1 MLQQPQPWPATLSST
16 VFKDVCWA
24 CLASR
29 PHPWVANAWL
39 SRQTEKVTATAVLLL
54 SCPDQRGVVA
64 AVADFIAIHGGNIV
78 HAEQHTDD
86 VEQVFFQRVEFELDG
101 FSLGREEI
109 LPAFAQVS
117 SQFTMHADLR
127 FTDHKPRV
135 AILASKQSHCLF
147 DLLSRWHSGEL
158 PAEIV
163 AVINNH
169 PDHASLVEHMGV
181 PYLHLPVTPQ
191 TKATQEQEVLR
202 ALNEQQ
208 VDLVVLARY
217 MQILS
222 PALVNAYQSRIINI
236 HHSFLPAFIGAN
248 PYRQAHD
255 RGVKIIGATAH
266 YVTEELD
273 EGPILDQEVSRVTH
287 RDSVA
292 DLTRKGR
299 DLETIVLA
307 RAVRAHLEHRVLVY
321 GRKTVVFS

>member
-1 MLQQPQPWPATLSST
+1 MTG
-16 VFKDVCWA
+16 
-24 CLASR
+24 
-29 PHPWVANAWL
+29 
-39 SRQTEKVTATAVLLL
+39 VLLL

-64 AVADFIAIHGGNIV
+64 AVADFIAQHGGNIV

-86 VEQVFFQRVEFELDG
+86 VEKVFFQRVEFELDG
-101 FSLGREEI
+101 FALERDRI
-109 LPAFAQVS
+109 LPTFATVS
-117 SQFTMHADLR
+117 SRFDMTVDLR
-127 FTDHKPRV
+127 FTDQRPRV
-135 AILASKQSHCLF
+135 AILASRQSHCLF
-147 DLLSRWHSGEL
+147 DLLGRWRSGEL
-158 PAEIV
+158 PATIDV
-163 AVINNH
+163 VIDNH
-169 PDHASLVEHMGV
+169 PDHADLVEHMGV
-181 PYLHLPVTPQ
+181 PYVHLPVTPD
-191 TKATQEQEVLR
+191 TKQQQ
-202 ALNEQQ
+202 EQQ
-208 VDLVVLARY
+208 VLDELRNRSIDLVVLARY

-222 PALVNAYQSRIINI
+222 PKLVEAYRSRIINI

-273 EGPILDQEVSRVTH
+273 EGPILDQEVTRVTH

-321 GRKTVVFS
+321 GRKTVVFG

>member
-1 MLQQPQPWPATLSST
+1 M
-16 VFKDVCWA
+16 
-24 CLASR
+24 
-29 PHPWVANAWL
+29 
-39 SRQTEKVTATAVLLL
+39 TATAVLLL

-64 AVADFIAIHGGNIV
+64 AVADFIAQHGGNIV

-86 VEQVFFQRVEFELDG
+86 VEKVFFQRVEFELDG
-101 FSLGREEI
+101 FGLGRDEI
-109 LPAFAQVS
+109 LTAFASVS
-117 SQFTMHADLR
+117 TRYSMTVDLK
-127 FTDHKPRV
+127 FTDTLPRV
-135 AILASKQSHCLF
+135 GILASKQSHCLF
-147 DLLSRWHSGEL
+147 DLLSRWRSGEL

-163 AVINNH
+163 VVIDNH
-169 PDHASLVEHMGV
+169 PDHADLVRHMGV
-181 PYLHLPVTPQ
+181 PYVHLPVTPQ
-191 TKATQEQEVLR
+191 TKADQERAVLDQLR
-202 ALNEQQ
+202 AHS

-222 PALVNAYQSRIINI
+222 PLVVDAYRSRIINI

-273 EGPILDQEVSRVTH
+273 EGPILDQEVTRVSH

-321 GRKTVVFS
+321 GRKTVVFG

>member
-1 MLQQPQPWPATLSST
+1 MPGTG
-16 VFKDVCWA
+16 
-24 CLASR
+24 
-29 PHPWVANAWL
+29 
-39 SRQTEKVTATAVLLL
+39 VLLL

-64 AVADFIAIHGGNIV
+64 SVAEFIAAHNGNIV

-86 VEQVFFQRVEFELDG
+86 VERVFFQRVEFDLEG
-101 FSLGREEI
+101 FGLARDEI
-109 LPAFAQVS
+109 LSAFS
-117 SQFTMHADLR
+117 SVARRFDMSVDLR
-127 FTDHKPRV
+127 FTDVRPRV
-135 AILASKQSHCLF
+135 VLMASKQPHCLF
-147 DLLSRWHSGEL
+147 DLLTRWRADEL

-163 AVINNH
+163 GVIDNH
-169 PDHASLVEHMGV
+169 PDHADLVEHMGV
-181 PYLHLPVTPQ
+181 PYFHLPVTTGAKDAQ
-191 TKATQEQEVLR
+191 ETQVLET
-202 ALNEQQ
+202 LSSLD

-222 PALVNAYQSRIINI
+222 PRVVDAYRSRIINI
-236 HHSFLPAFIGAN
+236 HHSFLPAFVGAN

-273 EGPILDQEVSRVTH
+273 EGPILDQEVTRVTH

-292 DLTRKGR
+292 ELTRKGR

-321 GRKTVVFS
+321 GRKTVVFG

>member
-1 MLQQPQPWPATLSST
+1 MTG
-16 VFKDVCWA
+16 
-24 CLASR
+24 
-29 PHPWVANAWL
+29 
-39 SRQTEKVTATAVLLL
+39 VLLL

-64 AVADFIAIHGGNIV
+64 AVADFIAQHGGNIV

-86 VEQVFFQRVEFELDG
+86 VEKVFFQRVEFELDG
-101 FSLGREEI
+101 FALERDRI
-109 LPAFAQVS
+109 LPTFAAVS
-117 SQFTMHADLR
+117 SRFDMTVDLR
-127 FTDHKPRV
+127 FTDQRPRV
-135 AILASKQSHCLF
+135 AILASRQSHCLF
-147 DLLSRWHSGEL
+147 DLLGRWRSGEL
-158 PAEIV
+158 PATIDV
-163 AVINNH
+163 VIDNH
-169 PDHASLVEHMGV
+169 PDHADLVEHMGV
-181 PYLHLPVTPQ
+181 PYVHLPVTPD
-191 TKATQEQEVLR
+191 TKQQQERQVLDELR
-202 ALNEQQ
+202 NRSI
-208 VDLVVLARY
+208 DLVVLARY

-222 PALVNAYQSRIINI
+222 PKLVEAYRSRIINI

-273 EGPILDQEVSRVTH
+273 EGPILDQEVTRVTH

-321 GRKTVVFS
+321 GRKTVVFG

>member
-1 MLQQPQPWPATLSST
+1 VPGTG
-16 VFKDVCWA
+16 
-24 CLASR
+24 
-29 PHPWVANAWL
+29 
-39 SRQTEKVTATAVLLL
+39 VLLL

-64 AVADFIAIHGGNIV
+64 SVAEFIAAHNGNIV

-86 VEQVFFQRVEFELDG
+86 VERVFFQRVEFDLEG
-101 FSLGREEI
+101 FGLARDEI
-109 LPAFAQVS
+109 LSAFS
-117 SQFTMHADLR
+117 SVARRFDMSVDLR
-127 FTDHKPRV
+127 FTDVRPRV
-135 AILASKQSHCLF
+135 VLMASKQPHCLF
-147 DLLSRWHSGEL
+147 DLLTRWRAGEL

-163 AVINNH
+163 GVIDNH
-169 PDHASLVEHMGV
+169 PDHADLVEHMGV
-181 PYLHLPVTPQ
+181 PYFHLPLTTGAKDAQ
-191 TKATQEQEVLR
+191 ETQVLET
-202 ALNEQQ
+202 LSSLD

-222 PALVNAYQSRIINI
+222 PRVVNAYRSRIINI
-236 HHSFLPAFIGAN
+236 HHSFLPAFVGAN

-273 EGPILDQEVSRVTH
+273 EGPILDQEVTRVTH

-292 DLTRKGR
+292 ELTRKGR

-321 GRKTVVFS
+321 GRKTVVFG